1 MSLSFRNG
9 EESPYG
15 ITRTYRTGRSHTLRN
30 SADRNVNVNRCTSIK
45 PIEYAI
51 VLATTPNTSFNAKK
65 LSNEGTL
72 GNLRIASKYTVTLTI
87 ADVEISI
94 ERVDPERYA
103 YTYDGKIPRW
113 KWILSCSIPH
123 SLI

>member
-9 EESPYG
+9 DESPYG

-30 SADRNVNVNRCTSIK
+30 NADKKVNVNRCTSIK

-51 VLATTPNTSFNAKK
+51 VLATTPKTSFNAKK
-65 LSNEGTL
+65 LSKEGTL

-87 ADVEISI
+87 ADVDISS
-94 ERVDPERYA
+94 E
-103 YTYDGKIPRW
+103 
-113 KWILSCSIPH
+113 
-123 SLI
+123 